1 MPLMAPRQQKPS
13 SEVREAILTAFRT
26 LLAERRYDEI
36 TVADVLATAGVARG
50 SFYFYFEGKADV
62 LAELVTRAIGQG
74 HEAATSWLG
83 HTGPETVAAA
93 TRKSIADGAALWRT
107 EAPVLRAIVEN
118 WRSSPRLT
126 ELWLSMM
133 NGFTASTVA
142 QIEAD
147 RASGVAVGGV
157 DPESL
162 AATLTWLG
170 ERLYYL
176 AALGVPPFG
185 DEQKLID
192 VLTHMWLTSVY
203 GQGPEDHGKHAR
215 EHG

>member
-1 MPLMAPRQQKPS
+1 VAPRQQKPS
-13 SEVREAILTAFRT
+13 SEVREAILIAFRT
-26 LLAERRYDEI
+26 LLEDQRYDEI
-36 TVADVLATAGVARG
+36 TVADVLHVAGVARG

-62 LAELVTRAIGQG
+62 LADLVTRAIGQG
-74 HEAATSWLG
+74 HDAATAWLG
-83 HTGPETVAAA
+83 HTGPESVAAA
-93 TRKSIADGAALWRT
+93 TRQSIADGAKLWRAQ
-107 EAPVLRAIVEN
+107 APVLRAIVEN

-133 NGFTASTVA
+133 SGFTASTVA

-147 RASGVAVGGV
+147 RAGGVAVGGV

-162 AATLTWLG
+162 AAALTWLG

-185 DEQKLID
+185 DEEKLVD
-192 VLTHMWLTSVY
+192 VLTHIWLTSVY
-203 GQGPEDHGKHAR
+203 GQRPVN
-215 EHG
+215 